1 MNLKMDL
8 SQDGLNMFF
17 RNYELQA
24 LKTLWGSNPGMISR
38 EVWEQVS
45 QTNKISRA
53 SIINFLK
60 NMAELGILNTALE
73 TGKGGY
79 RPRYSH
85 KYDEGELKQ
94 FLADSVK
101 KKLNQL

>member
-8 SQDGLNMFF
+8 TLDGLNMFF
-17 RNYELQA
+17 KDYELQA

-38 EVWEQVS
+38 EVWEQVN
-45 QTNKISRA
+45 QTHKISRA
-53 SIINFLK
+53 SIINFLN
-60 NMAELGILNTALE
+60 NMAELGILNTSLE

-85 KYDEGELKQ
+85 RYDEGELKQ
-94 FLADSVK
+94 FLAESVK

>member
-8 SQDGLNMFF
+8 SLDGLNMFF
-17 RNYELQA
+17 KDYELQA

-38 EVWEQVS
+38 EVWEQVN
-45 QTNKISRA
+45 QTHKISRA
-53 SIINFLK
+53 SIINFLN
-60 NMAELGILNTALE
+60 NMAELGILNTIQE